1 MYPQVNVTDGY
12 AAHSQNNHPPQGHVL
27 QMPSYGMPQPY
38 APRPYMTSTT
48 SRVIPTTNQWS
59 TGLCHCLDDPG
70 ICLVTCFFPC
80 ITFGLIAEIYE
91 YRELKNRGCDLS
103 IGCKANMERQ
113 GQGSVTV
120 APPISPA
127 MTR

>member
-1 MYPQVNVTDGY
+1 MYPPVNVTDGY
-12 AAHSQNNHPPQGHVL
+12 AAHSQNNHTPQGHVL

-70 ICLVTCFFPC
+70 IC
-80 ITFGLIAEIYE
+80 
-91 YRELKNRGCDLS
+91 K
-103 IGCKANMERQ
+103 
-113 GQGSVTV
+113 
-120 APPISPA
+120 
-127 MTR
+127 